1 MKAANR
7 RLAGKF
13 GANHAQSS
21 EIGPK
26 IDSLAQKGLSQ
37 GLLVSRAAGISR
49 RNKAAVAGLLAIIAV
64 LSLLDL
70 ITTSVA
76 YGQGLAEGNSM
87 LLESSRLLG
96 VSVFNALVGT
106 KVAFL
111 LGVAGAAVIGA
122 RSRNVMTRRLT
133 FALLVTF
140 ALTFAVVAVNN
151 LVAIG
156 TF

>member
-1 MKAANR
+1 M
-7 RLAGKF
+7 
-13 GANHAQSS
+13 
-21 EIGPK
+21 
-26 IDSLAQKGLSQ
+26 D
-37 GLLVSRAAGISR
+37 LV
-49 RNKAAVAGLLAIIAV
+49 
-64 LSLLDL
+64 
-70 ITTSVA
+70 TTSVA